1 MPDPPVRKHFGTD
14 GVRGV
19 AGDVL
24 TAQLALS
31 IGRAATLEVGGERPR
46 VLVIR
51 DTRESG
57 DMLEAALAAGIAS
70 AGGDVLLG
78 GVLPTPAAPLLI
90 ERYGLDLA
98 AVISASHNPFE
109 DNGIKFFG
117 ADSFKLSDATELAIE
132 ARMEAPRATRRR
144 RRIGSIRELHGTR
157 EDYLRALAGAL
168 RRARPRRRLASRSTA
183 RTARPTARR
192 PRSSGASAPH
202 VTVLADAPDGRNIN
216 DGCGSTH
223 PEALVA
229 AMREGGHDI
238 GFAFD
243 GDGDRMLAVDR
254 TGALVDGDELI
265 ALAALHLRAQ
275 DRLPG
280 GGVVVT
286 VMTNYGFHTAMR
298 AAGIEVATTQV
309 GDRYVLEELRERGWG
324 LGGEQSGHIIDMGF
338 VPSGDGIA
346 SALLTLE
353 ALAGSD
359 LAERHAMDKLPQ
371 RLVNVRVP
379 DRDAAMASAELAAAA
394 EAEGAALEGR
404 GRVLVRPSGTEQLV
418 RVMVEAP
425 SHEETDAVCAR
436 LVAIVEAEASSA
448 ARHVHAGTHRHGG
461 ACRHAR
467 RRGAVGARR
476 GALLL
481 RGRRDLRALQPALHP
496 RHRGVRAG
504 PRRLPRRRSAGARR
518 TARGALGR
526 HHLRR
531 RAFRRPRAGQGPGR
545 ERERPRHLRRPGARV
560 RAAHGRPRRRPAAGR
575 LTGDLESRP
584 CSDAAGDAP

>member
-1 MPDPPVRKHFGTD
+1 MNAEETAQGAASPSDADPRVRKHFGTD

-19 AGDVL
+19 AGEVL

-31 IGRAATLEVGGERPR
+31 IGAAATLEVGGAAPR

-57 DMLEAALAAGIAS
+57 EMLEAALAAGIAS
-70 AGGDVLLG
+70 AGGEVLLG
-78 GVLPTPAAPLLI
+78 GVLPTPAAPLLV

-98 AVISASHNPFE
+98 AVISASHNSYE

-132 ARMEAPRATRRR
+132 ARMDALAGAGPAPAAAAPG
-144 RRIGSIRELHGTR
+144 RIGSIRELHGTR
-157 EDYLRALAGAL
+157 EDYLRALHERFEALDLGGVDVVLDCAHGATY
-168 RRARPRRRLASRSTA
+168 RAAPEIFRRL
-183 RTARPTARR
+183 
-192 PRSSGASAPH
+192 GATL
-202 VTVLADAPDGRNIN
+202 TVLADAPDGRNIN

-223 PEALVA
+223 TEALCE
-229 AMREGGHDI
+229 AMRTGGHDI

-243 GDGDRMLAVDR
+243 GDGDRLLAVDR

-265 ALAALHLRAQ
+265 ALAALHLRSQ

-298 AAGIEVATTQV
+298 DADVHVATTQV

-338 VPSGDGIA
+338 VASGDGIA

-353 ALAGSD
+353 ALAGAD
-359 LAERHAMDKLPQ
+359 LAERRAMDKLPQ
-371 RLVNVRVP
+371 RLVNVRVA
-379 DRDAAMASAELAAAA
+379 DRDEAMASPELT
-394 EAEGAALEGR
+394 EATARENTALEGR

-425 SHEETDAVCAR
+425 TAEETDAVCSR
-436 LVAIVEAEASSA
+436 LVALVEA
-448 ARHVHAGTHRHGG
+448 G
-461 ACRHAR
+461 AT
-467 RRGAVGARR
+467 
-476 GALLL
+476 
-481 RGRRDLRALQPALHP
+481 P
-496 RHRGVRAG
+496 
-504 PRRLPRRRSAGARR
+504 
-518 TARGALGR
+518 
-526 HHLRR
+526 
-531 RAFRRPRAGQGPGR
+531 
-545 ERERPRHLRRPGARV
+545 
-560 RAAHGRPRRRPAAGR
+560 
-575 LTGDLESRP
+575 
-584 CSDAAGDAP
+584 